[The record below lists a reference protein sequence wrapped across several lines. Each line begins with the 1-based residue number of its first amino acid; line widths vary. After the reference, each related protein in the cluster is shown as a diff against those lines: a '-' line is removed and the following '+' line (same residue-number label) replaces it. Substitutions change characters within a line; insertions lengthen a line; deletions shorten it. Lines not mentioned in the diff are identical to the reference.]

1 MSLLRGDAET
11 KDSEL
16 REKSESGIGWGWG
29 LRRTRDRWRLG
40 TRCTHPALHVRSG
53 DWPQHV
59 STAHL
64 AWHSLLS

>member
-29 LRRTRDRWRLG
+29 LRGPG
-40 TRCTHPALHVRSG
+40 TGG
-53 DWPQHV
+53 DWGPDAL
-59 STAHL
+59 T
-64 AWHSLLS
+64 LLYM